1 MGRVCQ
7 LVSFVLSALVWQ
19 TYQFPS
25 LVNNEFGV
33 ETLNKI
39 DAKLIRESLFSSDRE
54 KRSPRRRGKKLNLKN
69 KDDSSSESEPSS
81 EEDSPETE
89 NDYSAEDGT
98 DNDTDTEDDYSIED
112 NNNND
117 NDYSIEDNNDNDDDN
132 DYSVEVSQVERLR
145 RGPRRGKQ
153 RSKRSESSEE
163 DGSASSSEEEETTE
177 ASSLVRSKRSEDSS
191 E

>member
-1 MGRVCQ
+1 MGNKLSSLFNMGRVCL

-39 DAKLIRESLFSSDRE
+39 DAKLIRESLFSSNRA

-69 KDDSSSESEPSS
+69 KDDSSSESESSS
-81 EEDSPETE
+81 EEESPET
-89 NDYSAEDGT
+89 
-98 DNDTDTEDDYSIED
+98 DD
-112 NNNND
+112 
-117 NDYSIEDNNDNDDDN
+117 

-145 RGPRRGKQ
+145 SGPRQVRL

-177 ASSLVRSKRSEDSS
+177 ALVRSKRSEDSS
-191 E
+191 KEDGNSSSSEEDTERVTLSNK

>member
-1 MGRVCQ
+1 MGNKLSSLFNMGRVCL

-39 DAKLIRESLFSSDRE
+39 DAKLIRESLFSSDRA
-54 KRSPRRRGKKLNLKN
+54 KRSPRRRGKKLNLRN
-69 KDDSSSESEPSS
+69 KDDSSSESESSS
-81 EEDSPETE
+81 EEESPET
-89 NDYSAEDGT
+89 D
-98 DNDTDTEDDYSIED
+98 DDYSVED
-112 NNNND
+112 AID
-117 NDYSIEDNNDNDDDN
+117 NDIAN

-145 RGPRRGKQ
+145 SGPRQVRL

-177 ASSLVRSKRSEDSS
+177 ALVRSKRSEDSS
-191 E
+191 KEDGNSSSSEEDTERVTLSNK